1 MQSLRISN
9 AANNSRQAAGPQG
22 RAPQPKQSPNT
33 SARRASLLGS
43 RAALLPTSPTGT
55 RGGPRRSTESLDPSG
70 VPRPMAQ
77 SISTEPME
85 ARRANSFRA
94 RWVTLLF
101 LNKIRS
107 WRRI

>member
-22 RAPQPKQSPNT
+22 RAPSPNT

-43 RAALLPTSPTGT
+43 RAALLPASPTGT
-55 RGGPRRSTESLDPSG
+55 RGGPRRSTESLDPLG

-85 ARRANSFRA
+85 ASRANSFRG